1 MRGQVWV
8 ETVIY
13 ILIGLG
19 LIALVLAFV
28 VPKINQEKDRIAVEQ
43 TISSLNLL
51 DDKINEVIENGVGNK
66 RIVEFSISR
75 GELFIKADSENEQE
89 DKIEFVI
96 SGLTKPYSEFGKK
109 INLGRVVVETTEG
122 KKTHSVNLT

>member
-1 MRGQVWV
+1 MYYIVKLKMRGQVWV

-96 SGLTKPYSEFGKK
+96 SGLTKPYSEVGKK
-109 INLGRVVVETTEG
+109 IN
-122 KKTHSVNLT
+122 